1 MEMMTA
7 YDFELN
13 IELKGTKN
21 PSEVFNHL
29 SGFYDKL
36 LVLDRHIVYN
46 ISVDTK
52 IEYDLV
58 DIQFESITSR
68 IKQVLINTPGD
79 YLKDGVKPTDWL
91 SDLLVHIKYKTLKAI
106 ELQQISSKKGLD
118 KLTDEINRKIKK
130 ETPSHL
136 LFFSVNNYYI
146 LNTVKEI
153 SIQTNKLK
161 RGEYFS
167 FKSGRNKVKLTNK
180 SFIDIP
186 KILNELGDASI
197 AQERVEVLK
206 IKMMD
211 LLSDSSCWKLKRE
224 GLPIDIKIT
233 DEVWLEKYHNR
244 KIVIQPNDY
253 LKFNLKI
260 IHTTSSNTQKPR
272 VNYEATKIISV
283 IPPSHIE
290 NHGQLEI
297 PY

>member
-13 IELKGTKN
+13 LELKGTKN

-46 ISVDTK
+46 ISVDAK
-52 IEYDLV
+52 VDYDLV
-58 DIQFESITSR
+58 DIQFESVATK
-68 IKQVLINTPGD
+68 IKQILVNTPGD
-79 YLKDGVKPTDWL
+79 YPKEGVKPTNWL
-91 SDLLVHIKYKTLKAI
+91 GDLLVYVKYKTLKAI
-106 ELQQISSKKGLD
+106 ELQQISSKAGLD
-118 KLTDEINRKIKK
+118 KLTNEINRKIKK

-153 SIQTNKLK
+153 SVQTSKLK
-161 RGEYFS
+161 RGEYFC
-167 FKSGRNKVKLTNK
+167 FKSGRNKAKLTNK
-180 SFIDIP
+180 SFVDVP

-206 IKMMD
+206 IKTMD

-224 GLPIDIKIT
+224 GIPIDVKIT
-233 DEVWLEKYHNR
+233 DEAWLDDYHNR
-244 KIVIQPNDY
+244 KVVIQPNDY

-260 IHTTSSNTQKPR
+260 IHTTSSSMQKPR
-272 VNYEATKIISV
+272 VTYEATKIITV

>member
-1 MEMMTA
+1 MEMITA
-7 YDFELN
+7 HDFELN
-13 IELKGTKN
+13 IELKGVKN
-21 PSEVFNHL
+21 PSKVFDHL

-46 ISVDTK
+46 ISVEAK
-52 IEYDLV
+52 VEYDLV
-58 DIQFESITSR
+58 DIQFEAISTK
-68 IKQVLINTPGD
+68 IKQILVNTPGD
-79 YLKDGVKPTDWL
+79 YLKNGIKPTAWL
-91 SDLLVHIKYKTLKAI
+91 GDLLVHIKYKTLKAI

-118 KLTDEINRKIKK
+118 KLTNEINRKIKK

-153 SIQTNKLK
+153 SVQTSKLK
-161 RGEYFS
+161 RGEYFC
-167 FKSGRNKVKLTNK
+167 FKSGKNKAKLTNK
-180 SFIDIP
+180 SFVDVP
-186 KILNELGDASI
+186 KILSELGDASI

-206 IKMMD
+206 IKTMD
-211 LLSDSSCWKLKRE
+211 LLSDNSYWKLQRE
-224 GLPIDIKIT
+224 GAPIDVKIT
-233 DEVWLEKYHNR
+233 DEAWLEEYHNR
-244 KIVIQPNDY
+244 KFVIQPNDY

-260 IHTTSSNTQKPR
+260 IHTSSSNKPR
-272 VNYEATKIISV
+272 VSYQATKIISV